1 MLTIWQDLEAISLAS
16 VQLQTSKSFKR
27 VLEIVLA
34 MGNHM
39 NAGNIRVGGAV
50 GFRITFLTQ
59 ARCCNWGE
67 RWRIEMSPLSP
78 SPLLFPSLTDPLT
91 PPSSQL
97 KALRT
102 SDNRSSLLQFLAE
115 TVERKFPQALE
126 FTTDLCYTSRA
137 ARGERE
143 REYEGSREGRK
154 EMKEGVRKG
163 GKR

>member
-1 MLTIWQDLEAISLAS
+1 MMLTICQDLEAISLAS
-16 VQLQTSKSFKR
+16 VQLQTSKPFKR

-34 MGNHM
+34 VGNHM

-59 ARCCNWGE
+59 ARYCNWGE
-67 RWRIEMSPLSP
+67 GGRIEMSPFLFLPFS
-78 SPLLFPSLTDPLT
+78 SSLFPH
-91 PPSSQL
+91 PPSQL

-126 FTTDLCYTSRA
+126 FTTDLSYTSRA
-137 ARGERE
+137 ARGE
-143 REYEGSREGRK
+143 
-154 EMKEGVRKG
+154 
-163 GKR
+163 

>member
-1 MLTIWQDLEAISLAS
+1 M
-16 VQLQTSKSFKR
+16 QLQTSKSFKR

-59 ARCCNWGE
+59 ARYCKWGE
-67 RWRIEMSPLSP
+67 EGARIEMSSFFPFS
-78 SPLLFPSLTDPLT
+78 SPLLFFPH
-91 PPSSQL
+91 PPSQL

-126 FTTDLCYTSRA
+126 FTTDLSYTSRA
-137 ARGERE
+137 ARGE
-143 REYEGSREGRK
+143 
-154 EMKEGVRKG
+154 
-163 GKR
+163 

>member
-1 MLTIWQDLEAISLAS
+1 MMLTIWQDLEAISLAS

-67 RWRIEMSPLSP
+67 RWRIEM
-78 SPLLFPSLTDPLT
+78 FPSLLPHPPPPLPILT
-91 PPSSQL
+91 VKGSS
-97 KALRT
+97 
-102 SDNRSSLLQFLAE
+102 
-115 TVERKFPQALE
+115 
-126 FTTDLCYTSRA
+126 Y
-137 ARGERE
+137 
-143 REYEGSREGRK
+143 
-154 EMKEGVRKG
+154 VR
-163 GKR
+163 